1 MISCTEFIPAYSELF
16 KYIDQK
22 NGRQAVYD
30 FWKDLFQPENS
41 PLNHLIPKYGK
52 LGGCWENWYVVFTEE
67 ACDNTMLNNEE
78 EGYQACCMHHCPSKG
93 RFKKLGYME
102 PFDEYCKHCDSYE
115 IVLGKYDTKTQMDY
129 RGNEDA
135 KCRSIIWDPDK
146 FKGDVQ
152 ATLDMM
158 YQCELE
164 GCKFPDHPEQC
175 PMNRP
180 GTRVLH
186 TDSADYKYLHRDFH
200 NSMALGLQY
209 IAEHYG
215 EEGLREYLTQF
226 VLAFHKPLLAKAKE
240 TGLAAIAEYFNWLY
254 TEEEAP
260 DALEM
265 SVMEDSVDVTIHY
278 CPAVKHLK
286 SRNRL
291 VHESFA
297 SGTTVVYD
305 VIAKECGLSFEMISY
320 DQDTGAAKFRFFKK

>member
-22 NGRQAVYD
+22 SGRQAVYT

-52 LGGCWENWYVVFTEE
+52 MGGCWENWYVVFTEE
-67 ACDNTMLNNEE
+67 ACDNTMLNNEA

-129 RGNEDA
+129 RGNEEA
-135 KCRSIIWDPDK
+135 KCRSIIYDPDK
-146 FKGDVQ
+146 FKEDPQ
-152 ATLDMM
+152 KILDKM

-164 GCKFPDHPEQC
+164 GCKFPEHPELC
-175 PMNRP
+175 PMNHP
-180 GTRVLH
+180 GTKVLH
-186 TDSADYKYLHRDFH
+186 TTSDAYKYLHKDFH
-200 NSMALGLQY
+200 NSMALGLDY
-209 IAEHYG
+209 IAQHYG

-226 VLAFHKPLLAKAKE
+226 TLAFHKPLLAKAKQS
-240 TGLAAIAEYFNWLY
+240 GLAAIAEYLNWLY
-254 TEEEAP
+254 TEEEAA

-265 SVMEDSVDVTIHY
+265 QVTDNAVDVTVHY
-278 CPAVKHLK
+278 CPAVKHLQLK
-286 SRNRL
+286 NRQ
-291 VHESFA
+291 VPACFDRATS
-297 SGTTVVYD
+297 VVYE
-305 VIAKECGLSFEMISY
+305 VIAQQSGLGFEMLAY
-320 DQDTGAAKFRFFKK
+320 DHPTGAAQFRFFK